1 MSTTVDT
8 IWIFMRVGLTLV
20 YLLNF
25 YITKNSN
32 ELIVTQSIHK
42 KTRLECN
49 YKSCYQLLMIS
60 KDDFGIFKYM
70 HLG

>member
-1 MSTTVDT
+1 MDIYESRTD
-8 IWIFMRVGLTLV
+8 ISLP
-20 YLLNF
+20 LNF